1 MRSEIITAAGIVVV
15 AVGGVRALD
24 MREGAGAQANAPAAV
39 EEQARQSGRVA
50 SVSSGRDSV
59 RDDEIRIAASL
70 DHQFYVNAEVNQRP
84 ARFLV
89 DTGASYVALRDSDAR
104 DAGIYTSW
112 TDYNYPVHTANGET
126 KAAFVTIDE
135 IEIDGIRIEGVKAFI
150 LSDDQLN
157 INLLG
162 MSFLSRLESVEARK
176 GELVLRG

>member
-1 MRSEIITAAGIVVV
+1 MRTEIIAAAGIVAA
-15 AVGGVRALD
+15 AVIGVRLIETQDA
-24 MREGAGAQANAPAAV
+24 RAGHQAAYSEAQARTPGAAR
-39 EEQARQSGRVA
+39 AA
-50 SVSSGRDSV
+50 SVTPRW
-59 RDDEIRIAASL
+59 RDEIRIAAAP
-70 DHQFYVNAEVNQRP
+70 DRQFYVEASVNRRTS
-84 ARFLV
+84 RFLV
-89 DTGASYVALRDSDAR
+89 DTGASYVALRDTDAR

-150 LSDDQLN
+150 LKDEQLS

-176 GELVLRG
+176 GELLLRG